1 MESISRPVPLR
12 KTVATASKEII
23 RIRDEMAI
31 QNHHLLFT
39 LDDCGTFFSS
49 SLHAPFVNKEFG
61 FLVLSDIKAI

>member
-1 MESISRPVPLR
+1 MESVSRPVPLR

-39 LDDCGTFFSS
+39 LDD
-49 SLHAPFVNKEFG
+49 
-61 FLVLSDIKAI
+61 